1 MSPRRPWQHLQ
12 LLVIPMVAGFV
23 IAFALAVLAM
33 RRPGTVGPVT
43 AVTGLL
49 YTIPSLAA
57 FAVLIPI
64 TGLSLVTAII
74 PLTTYTLLILYVNT
88 VAGLRSVP
96 PEVNEAADAMGY
108 TAMPRGC
115 WRVQLP
121 LAVPAHHGRGARG
134 GGHDHRPGDR
144 GRHHRRQPFRRPGP
158 VHHRGPADRLRHQD
172 LPRRRR
178 LGHPRLRRRR
188 LAGRRA
194 ALAHAVGARAG
205 RRAASAVEQLIAFL
219 PMLPTGRTRPASPTG
234 SSSTSSSRCWRW

>member
-1 MSPRRPWQHLQ
+1 MIEIRWDWIANHLDDVAEKTWQHLQ

-23 IAFALAVLAM
+23 IAFALAVLAL

-64 TGLSLVTAII
+64 TGLSLMTAII

-108 TAMPRGC
+108 TRMSRL

-121 LAVPAHHGRGARG
+121 LAIPLIMAGVRVAAVTTIGLVTVAAIIG
-134 GGHDHRPGDR
+134 GNRFGG
-144 GRHHRRQPFRRPGP
+144 
-158 VHHRGPADRLRHQD
+158 
-172 LPRRRR
+172 
-178 LGHPRLRRRR
+178 LGQFITEGLQTNFDTKIY
-188 LAGRRA
+188 LG
-194 ALAHAVGARAG
+194 AVGSVILAFVVDGLLVAAQRLMTPWTRARTEG
-205 RRAASAVEQLIAFL
+205 R
-219 PMLPTGRTRPASPTG
+219 
-234 SSSTSSSRCWRW
+234 